1 MKFLK
6 QYLFTTAVF
15 AVIDV
20 TWIGWLMND
29 FYTKSYGDLA
39 RLVDGKF
46 QAAIVP
52 GILVYLVIPFGLVAL
67 AFPNTTTRRQAV
79 MKAALYGFATY
90 GTYDLTNAAVLR
102 NWSTTATIVDMLWGI
117 TLCSVVAAITWRR
130 AKE

>member
-117 TLCSVVAAITWRR
+117 ALCSMVTAITWRR

>member
-15 AVIDV
+15 SVIDI
-20 TWIGWLMND
+20 TWIGFLMND

-52 GILVYLVIPFGLVAL
+52 GILVYLVIPFGLVTL
-67 AFPNTTTRRQAV
+67 AFPNTASRRQALL
-79 MKAALYGFATY
+79 KAALYGFATY

-102 NWSTTATIVDMLWGI
+102 NWSTTATIVDMLWGL
-117 TLCSVVAAITWRR
+117 TLCTIVTAITWRPSS
-130 AKE
+130 K